1 MPWLRFNP
9 TSQRSAGRS
18 RPLAEVCC
26 NGARSREG
34 SAGGSRCLVVSGCTR
49 ARAQRGGPQPP
60 AAEARSLRP
69 HPACAPQASTRAKS
83 ARRCMPFAAAAG
95 EPRKPLSY
103 GTIIKKRRPEP
114 FQRFGALLKI
124 TVYRLVSAVSSQC
137 SRIFSRNHSGQRQG
151 RRVTLSMKPSCVQP
165 VLSSSCA
172 SL

>member
-1 MPWLRFNP
+1 MPHGS
-9 TSQRSAGRS
+9 TSQTSAGRS
-18 RPLAEVCC
+18 FALAKARMSRPFASCVPISRVIIQQLAVDV
-26 NGARSREG
+26 AD
-34 SAGGSRCLVVSGCTR
+34 V
-49 ARAQRGGPQPP
+49 GGPKPP
-60 AAEARSLRP
+60 AAEARSLHP